1 MRTVL
6 PAWVLACAAGLAVAA
21 SIPGQSLAM
30 GDPPAPTPD
39 KCKQHKEGSAD
50 WKRCKSQSKL
60 HEDDE
65 SIYGRGY
72 QLAKAGEFALA
83 LDVLRSAKLQSDPR
97 IQTMIGFSLRNLGM
111 VDEAM
116 AYYRAALSANPEL
129 TSTRQYL
136 GEAFLQKGD
145 RAGAEEQL
153 VEISRRCGT
162 TCEDYTALAAAI
174 ARGI

>member
-6 PAWVLACAAGLAVAA
+6 PAWILACAASLALAA
-21 SIPGQSLAM
+21 SFPSPSSAM
-30 GDPPAPTPD
+30 GDPPAPAPD
-39 KCKQHKEGSAD
+39 KCKQYKEGSAD
-50 WKRCKSQSKL
+50 WKRCQSQTKKL

-65 SIYGRGY
+65 SVYARGY
-72 QLAKAGEFALA
+72 RLAKAGEYTLA
-83 LDVLRSAKLQSDPR
+83 LDVLRSAERQSDPR

-136 GEAFLQKGD
+136 GEAFLQKGEP
-145 RAGAEEQL
+145 AKAAEQL
-153 VEISRRCGT
+153 AEIARRCGT
-162 TCEDYTALAAAI
+162 ECEDYTALAAAI
-174 ARGI
+174 AR